1 MWISCNWMNVHFTLV
16 LLILIVARAS
26 LNVQAFL
33 TFLSSSISHWCQTGI
48 VSVTSYSIKLLC
60 TPCHLSTGSNLL
72 IFEGWKNYSFL
83 TLSLTCCVD
92 KRWLGYN
99 RNFLSENPIAVVLTE
114 VCVQKCCPC
123 QSTGLLLFWRQNCCQ
138 LAFFPVYVWN
148 ECWCI
153 EIFKQFKSEFCILE
167 DDLMT

>member
-1 MWISCNWMNVHFTLV
+1 MFRRFSLSYPHPSVIDAKQASCQSH
-16 LLILIVARAS
+16 LIQSNFYALHA
-26 LNVQAFL
+26 
-33 TFLSSSISHWCQTGI
+33 TFWAGSKLS
-48 VSVTSYSIKLLC
+48 
-60 TPCHLSTGSNLL
+60 